1 MLEYIYIQQNNDWDY
16 EKKYKFGYT
25 SNPLQRIKNSHE
37 QHSHKSK
44 YIALYVIDKTDKY
57 SLQYKEYDKIIYQSH
72 LKLLKS
78 KYNNDFPNL
87 QNINKYIVN
96 NGGSREFIFQDGL
109 DIFKKILFEEFPIL
123 GLNVKNIDIESI
135 NIEISLFYKNIR
147 QIYNDDITDI
157 EDTTDIVEIVDTY
170 EYKLSRTSIIY

>member
-44 YIALYVIDKTDKY
+44 YIALYVINKTDKY

-87 QNINKYIVN
+87 INIKKYIVN
-96 NGGSREFIFQDGL
+96 NGGSQEFIFQDGL
-109 DIFKKILFEEFPIL
+109 DIFEKILFEEFPIL
-123 GLNVKNIDIESI
+123 GLNVKKIDIESI
-135 NIEISLFYKNIR
+135 NIEISQFYKNIR
-147 QIYNDDITDI
+147 QIHNEDATDN
-157 EDTTDIVEIVDTY
+157 
-170 EYKLSRTSIIY
+170 